1 MVQARFVKAENML
14 PAKAKLSA
22 LVAAALRGEDVYI
35 CRAGKPVVRLVP
47 VESVQAPEPD
57 PCRATPR
64 LAVRGRD
71 KDIEAP
77 LDPEDWGALA

>member
-1 MVQARFVKAENML
+1 ML
-14 PAKAKLSA
+14 PAKAKLSG

-47 VESVQAPEPD
+47 VERVQAPEPD

-71 KDIEAP
+71 QDIEAP
-77 LDPEDWGALA
+77 LDPEDWGSIA